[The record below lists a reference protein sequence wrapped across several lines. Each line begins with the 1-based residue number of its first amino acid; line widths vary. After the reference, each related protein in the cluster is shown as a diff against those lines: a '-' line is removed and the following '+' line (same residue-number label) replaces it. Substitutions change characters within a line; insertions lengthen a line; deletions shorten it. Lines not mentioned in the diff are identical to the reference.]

1 LNASIKD
8 NAEYA
13 TKNQSLKLA
22 EAFRHCGIAKQTQEN
37 VYEIFEH
44 LLAYIC
50 IIYEAAT
57 KLYIMYMHMAF
68 SNHATY
74 LKGARKAI
82 DAIREV

>member
-1 LNASIKD
+1 
-8 NAEYA
+8 
-13 TKNQSLKLA
+13 
-22 EAFRHCGIAKQTQEN
+22 